1 MKVNPHQ
8 ICFACMRKLT
18 RDDGEC
24 AGCGWDNRHRANPAP
39 QLPFS
44 QIGGR
49 YIIGK
54 TLGQGGF
61 GITYVGYDMET
72 DRRVAIKEFF
82 PSVGASRSTASSEV
96 VVSSFEHKSTFMT
109 GVSKFIQEAET
120 LSELHSVPN
129 VVHVYDAFL
138 ANNTA
143 YIVMEFVE
151 GGTLSQ
157 YLRSERGGRITMA
170 QTMKLFTP
178 LFDTLEQLHA
188 RSVIHRDIKPS
199 NLMIRRENGE
209 LVLLD
214 FGAARSYLENS
225 SDGLTSYRST
235 GYTPKEQYTR
245 NNNQDGRSDQY
256 ALCATIYRAIT
267 GKVPPNCMDRESG
280 AEVLDPPS
288 RYCSDITHQQEKA
301 LLRGMSL
308 RIEDRFP
315 SVAALKAQ
323 LVEGAQSA
331 PPPPPPPPPPQ
342 EKAECFICYLFDGK
356 ENVSRR
362 QKTELKIGSVVD
374 GLTFPE
380 ELDGCQLE
388 RTENYPLTV
397 TPVSTNNIITV
408 RYVKRAAGEQIRY
421 CIRYFYDGKE
431 RENEREYGQAEAGRT
446 ISNYRMDKSGKL
458 TVERTVN
465 YPMTLKAG
473 TSITENTM
481 QVFFSTTGGSSSGG
495 AVSGGSSQG
504 GSTPEA
510 PKTPEQKKSGGV
522 LKWLILV
529 ILSAC
534 FISFL
539 NSIED
544 EVKSP
549 KASSYT
555 QYSSTKKATPTP
567 YKRKTT
573 TTPVPVQATVTT
585 ASVNVGANGVVR
597 VSWQYSGSSNPVAEV
612 WSIMGNKYAVRDKVI
627 GTSADVDSL
636 MPGYTYEIQLRNSKG
651 QTIYKVPLNLP
662 QKSFTDLKTLKFE
675 DFSIVDAGKKEIKNP
690 TASSLSGSMN
700 HWFFAE
706 IYTPSLTSRARSYN
720 MVLAITA
727 PDGQIWTST
736 TTFKLNNDGK
746 KTYWDWKALE
756 VGNFS
761 NLPAGTYK
769 ASLYLDGGLVST
781 RSLVLK

>member
-18 RDDGEC
+18 HDDGEC

-82 PSVGASRSTASSEV
+82 PSVGASRSTSSSEV

-331 PPPPPPPPPPQ
+331 PPPPPPPPQ

-465 YPMTLKAG
+465 YPLTLKSG
-473 TSITENTM
+473 TSITENTI
-481 QVFFSTTGGSSSGG
+481 QVHFRTSEGTPAGSNPEKKGSILPIVLILLLIAGIGAVISFGRNADDSPAPLAPKYTSTKKKTTPTPRRTQATPAPAKVTGGS
-495 AVSGGSSQG
+495 A
-504 GSTPEA
+504 
-510 PKTPEQKKSGGV
+510 
-522 LKWLILV
+522 
-529 ILSAC
+529 
-534 FISFL
+534 
-539 NSIED
+539 NIE
-544 EVKSP
+544 S
-549 KASSYT
+549 
-555 QYSSTKKATPTP
+555 
-567 YKRKTT
+567 
-573 TTPVPVQATVTT
+573 
-585 ASVNVGANGVVR
+585 NGIMTIN
-597 VSWQYSGSSNPVAEV
+597 WTYSGSSNPVSKV
-612 WSIMGNKYAVRDKVI
+612 WASIQSSTVKYSI
-627 GTSADVDSL
+627 SASASGSL
-636 MPGYTYEIQLRNSKG
+636 AKLKSVLPGYTYLIELCDSGNRTLHKFTVN
-651 QTIYKVPLNLP
+651 VP
-662 QKSFTDLKTLKFE
+662 QKQFTDLKTLRFE
-675 DFSIVDAGKKEIKNP
+675 NFSVVDEDSKTVKTP
-690 TASSLSGSMN
+690 YASSLKNSTKN
-700 HWFFAE
+700 WFFAE

-720 MVLAITA
+720 MVLAVTS
-727 PDGQIWTST
+727 PEGQIWSARTD
-736 TTFKLNNDGK
+736 FNLDNNGQ
-746 KTYWDWKALE
+746 KTYWDWKAFKPS
-756 VGNFS
+756 NFTS
-761 NLPAGTYK
+761 LPAGVYK

-781 RSLVLK
+781 RSITLK